1 MAELEIERKFLLLPC
16 RAKKFLDLYTI
27 PYKKVRLEQYYI
39 STPASPYT
47 RYPKKGDTYYQTIK
61 IGEGMVREEKE
72 FEVSRE
78 EYEAHRAE
86 ALGRVITKDRYIF
99 EYQGNTYEMDSFK
112 GALKGLCYLEI
123 EFSDEESADAYQ
135 VPDIFEELLVT
146 EVTDD
151 NAFNNS
157 ALSSSEIFPTPQLKH
172 EYLDAQKGVFRITP
186 FLSTDHAIDTMFYQ
200 LTSEIKTYQT
210 LLKNDPKDVEALHQ
224 FRIHMRKLR
233 ALLQEFELFFDPKWL
248 KKHKKLLARLME
260 KTNEKRDND
269 VALIDINTFEKK
281 LGSKNKKS
289 LDKLKNSLQKKEE
302 KLEKKLI
309 YFMCGKPLSSE
320 LMALCQDSN
329 TKDIYQESAKQP
341 LILVAIT
348 VIRQRI
354 REIIS
359 KGKYLQEDSPK
370 MAYHKLRIQFKR
382 LRYLFELLAPI
393 IPQEKLDNAL
403 SHLKKIQT
411 ILGEINDLQVQKKE
425 LKSFCK
431 SCKDKKQKSLNALQ
445 KKMKKKEKKKL
456 GAFKKAFDTF
466 KKEKSLYQKLFFL

>member
-1 MAELEIERKFLLLPC
+1 
-16 RAKKFLDLYTI
+16 
-27 PYKKVRLEQYYI
+27 
-39 STPASPYT
+39 
-47 RYPKKGDTYYQTIK
+47 
-61 IGEGMVREEKE
+61 
-72 FEVSRE
+72 
-78 EYEAHRAE
+78 
-86 ALGRVITKDRYIF
+86 
-99 EYQGNTYEMDSFK
+99 
-112 GALKGLCYLEI
+112 
-123 EFSDEESADAYQ
+123 
-135 VPDIFEELLVT
+135 
-146 EVTDD
+146 
-151 NAFNNS
+151 
-157 ALSSSEIFPTPQLKH
+157 
-172 EYLDAQKGVFRITP
+172 
-186 FLSTDHAIDTMFYQ
+186 
-200 LTSEIKTYQT
+200 
-210 LLKNDPKDVEALHQ
+210 
-224 FRIHMRKLR
+224 
-233 ALLQEFELFFDPKWL
+233 
-248 KKHKKLLARLME
+248 
-260 KTNEKRDND
+260 
-269 VALIDINTFEKK
+269 
-281 LGSKNKKS
+281 
-289 LDKLKNSLQKKEE
+289 
-302 KLEKKLI
+302 
-309 YFMCGKPLSSE
+309 MCGKPLSSE